1 MFQFPRH
8 AYGCHYSMIYIGNQT
23 LAYPYGWRNDR
34 WLQNVVELP
43 VGEIGIGQA
52 PLPCQPG
59 KSCSAKK
66 RSTKKPDLVVTS
78 GEMSRNLRPGIYGYS
93 PPPKPYLTSEVRCYD
108 VYCIYKRR
116 II

>member
-66 RSTKKPDLVVTS
+66 RSTKKPELVVTPVTPVK
-78 GEMSRNLRPGIYGYS
+78 SRNLY
-93 PPPKPYLTSEVRCYD
+93 
-108 VYCIYKRR
+108 
-116 II
+116 

>member
-59 KSCSAKK
+59 KSCSKK
-66 RSTKKPDLVVTS
+66 EMPTKKPDLVVTS
-78 GEMSRNLRPGIYGYS
+78 AQVQARNLYY
-93 PPPKPYLTSEVRCYD
+93 PPPNPYLTSEVRCYD
-108 VYCIYKRR
+108 IYCV
-116 II
+116 